1 VASKTVGSRE
11 EAEARREKA
20 VAFMRQIGNEEAADD
35 FEGMSTQEY
44 IEHAGLQVRNP
55 RSKRNCY
62 MPTNGQTKD
71 DLKEIIDTV
80 EELLDNVY
88 TPEASREEAM
98 AAIGDALDQ
107 IQGEAEEAD
116 EEDSADDDDLD

>member
-1 VASKTVGSRE
+1 VASKIVGSTE
-11 EAEARREKA
+11 EAEAKRLKTA
-20 VAFMRQIGNEEAADD
+20 AFMRRIGTDEAADD

-55 RSKRNCY
+55 RSRRNCY

-71 DLKEIIDTV
+71 DLQEIIDTV

-98 AAIGDALDQ
+98 AAIGGALDQ
-107 IQGEAEEAD
+107 IAGGGEEGDEALDD
-116 EEDSADDDDLD
+116 EDDDSD